1 MISRKRIFGIILFVV
16 ASLITFAFAN
26 PASPEDKAPSIN
38 VDPGTVG
45 IVQGSNYD
53 VMKGVTV
60 TDDNDELTAVADIT
74 DTTGLSIGDHTIT
87 YTATDSS
94 DNTATAKRTM
104 NVLNPKE
111 DADGDGY
118 TNGEEVLAETD
129 FLDVNSHP
137 SYARS
142 STITLNVNNVYTMEV
157 HGVIPVFRATANDV
171 ADGNVAVII
180 SNNINANVVD
190 TYTVTFRA
198 TDSLGN
204 LVTITR
210 EFNVVDTTKPVITL
224 NGLAS
229 YKVVL
234 GQTTYTD
241 DLAIVTDNYDATLT
255 ISGVINGNPL
265 IVGVYTLDYNFTDAN
280 LNVADKVVR
289 TINVLDPLADE
300 DHDGYT
306 NGEEVIANTDFND
319 ETSMPTYDKTP
330 IITVEAYNLNPT
342 NQDITVNVTTNEGVL
357 NFASHTFTENGSF
370 DFLAVDVLG
379 NTTTKKVTITN
390 IDKKSPVITIGAY
403 ITVPTNQD
411 ILVSANTDEGTLN
424 FISHLFTTNDSFEF
438 VATDA
443 AGNVT
448 TKTVTITNIDKIA
461 PESPTLVSP
470 LDGASIKG
478 TSVINT
484 WTVVSDAVKYI
495 YESYNDAAATSLRW
509 NQTIMAPSHS
519 KVATNVADATFWWRV
534 KAVDAVGNESPWS
547 GLRKIVVDTTKPII
561 TITNYITT
569 PTNQDI
575 LVSANTDEGTLN
587 FISHLFTEN
596 GSFEFVAT
604 DEAGNV
610 SNKTVKI
617 TNIDKVAPTATI
629 SYDKITW
636 TNTNVIATLVPSEDV
651 TVTNNGGL
659 STYTFTDN
667 GTFTFNFVDA
677 AGNTGSVLAIVNY
690 IDKTLPEI
698 IVKAESIGN
707 APYFNIVHFK
717 LHDDNLKEAV
727 LNGIVIDKSSG
738 PWGDMNDVTIGSY
751 YTVIEGKNILVLRD
765 KAGNEV
771 TYEFYL
777 DVTKP
782 VITINPYIKTKTN
795 QDITV
800 YAITNEGTLKVN
812 SHKFTKNGIFKFI
825 ATDLAGNVSNKT
837 VKITNIDKVAPTATI
852 SYDKI
857 TWTNTNV
864 IATLVPSEDVT
875 VTNNGGLSTYTFTD
889 NGTFTFNFV
898 DAAGNTG
905 SVLAIVNYIDKTL
918 PEIIVKAESIGN
930 APYFNIVHFKL
941 HDDNLKEAVL
951 NGIVIDKSNGPWGD
965 MNDVTIGSYYTVIE
979 GKNILVLRDKAGNT
993 VTYEFYLDV
1002 TAPVVRVLEKGN
1014 EITSGSYVDK
1024 RVQVQINAVDANIGK
1039 VYINGVEYP
1048 QYNGAGW
1055 YDIDWILRNSTTE
1068 TNKIVLE
1075 DKAGNKSDEFIMKLD
1090 LTAPRLRIFTGG
1102 QYYEETGLMFN
1113 TKELSAVIEDTH
1125 IGKFYIDGVEYPQY
1139 NGSGWFGLSWAL
1151 SEGTHTF
1158 KSVDKYGNYT
1168 ELSFEIDL
1176 TKPVVR
1182 VLEKGI
1188 EITSGSYVD
1197 KTGQVSINAVDK
1209 NIGKVYINGVEYTQY
1224 NGAGWYDID
1233 WILRNSTTETN
1244 KIVLEDKAGNKSDEF
1259 IMKLDLTAPRLRI
1272 FTGGQYYEG
1281 TGLIFDTKELS
1292 AVIEDTHIGK
1302 FYIDGVEYT
1311 GYEGAGW
1318 FGLSWA
1324 LSKGTHIFKS
1334 VDKYGNTSELSFEI
1348 VIISLTFDKT
1358 TNLSSSQASNTW
1370 YTDRY
1375 SPASF
1380 TNVSFDGENRLK
1392 ESISSTASAAN
1403 RPSSYGSAFYNTQGR
1418 IYDTPN
1424 ATIISADLYV
1434 SSSWATTNKRMAG
1447 LWGTGFD
1454 LSNNISSYPIIE
1466 FTSDSNTPRFR
1477 AYNVIDGTWID
1488 LGLPTGFQYDK
1499 WYSVSIEVTASNTII
1514 YKVGDITYTFGDA
1527 NGTTKIG
1534 NVILQ
1539 GHNTN
1544 DGVDYDIYWDNFIA
1558 R

>member
-60 TDDNDELTAVADIT
+60 IDDNDALTAVADIT

-241 DLAIVTDNYDATLT
+241 DLAVVTDNYDATST

-319 ETSMPTYDKTP
+319 ETSMPTYDKNP

-379 NTTTKKVTITN
+379 NTTTKKVT
-390 IDKKSPVITIGAY
+390 
-403 ITVPTNQD
+403 
-411 ILVSANTDEGTLN
+411 
-424 FISHLFTTNDSFEF
+424 
-438 VATDA
+438 
-443 AGNVT
+443 
-448 TKTVTITNIDKIA
+448 
-461 PESPTLVSP
+461 
-470 LDGASIKG
+470 
-478 TSVINT
+478 
-484 WTVVSDAVKYI
+484 
-495 YESYNDAAATSLRW
+495 
-509 NQTIMAPSHS
+509 
-519 KVATNVADATFWWRV
+519 
-534 KAVDAVGNESPWS
+534 
-547 GLRKIVVDTTKPII
+547 
-561 TITNYITT
+561 
-569 PTNQDI
+569 
-575 LVSANTDEGTLN
+575 
-587 FISHLFTEN
+587 
-596 GSFEFVAT
+596 
-604 DEAGNV
+604 
-610 SNKTVKI
+610 I

-690 IDKTLPEI
+690 IDKTLPELT
-698 IVKAESIGN
+698 VKPESKGN
-707 APYFNIVHFK
+707 APYFNTVHFK

-727 LNGIVIDKSSG
+727 LNGVIIDKSSG

-825 ATDLAGNVSNKT
+825 ATDLAGNVSNKK

-1102 QYYEETGLMFN
+1102 QYYEETGLIFD

-1380 TNVSFDGENRLK
+1380 TNVSFDGGNRLK